1 MMKNGVTILFV
12 THEMSTIKAFCER
25 CVYLKKGVIH
35 LDGSA
40 EDLADVYLREIRD
53 EMNKHN
59 MVEQKTQQIFFEKYD
74 NEIKEFKE
82 DVLFSQRKGLFR
94 QGNKAAVVTAFDVIN
109 SSGKPLVV
117 ADFNER
123 VRLIIFVKF
132 NEDICLSIGYHI
144 RNSKNEEVIGS
155 SFTVENGGKLIDGKK
170 GDGIGVEFS
179 TKLPLME
186 GDYNITLV
194 VSQPVE
200 NDTAVFNDFIENAYL
215 FKVDRRP
222 RIKLWDMVYLE
233 NTYKASYFQKI

>member
-1 MMKNGVTILFV
+1 M
-12 THEMSTIKAFCER
+12 
-25 CVYLKKGVIH
+25 
-35 LDGSA
+35 
-40 EDLADVYLREIRD
+40 
-53 EMNKHN
+53 
-59 MVEQKTQQIFFEKYD
+59 
-74 NEIKEFKE
+74 
-82 DVLFSQRKGLFR
+82 
-94 QGNKAAVVTAFDVIN
+94 
-109 SSGKPLVV
+109 
-117 ADFNER
+117 
-123 VRLIIFVKF
+123 
-132 NEDICLSIGYHI
+132 SIGYHI

-215 FKVDRRP
+215 FKVARRP